1 MLRLN
6 WFMSHQGL
14 CRDWHIW
21 GMSRKG
27 RLSEISRQR
36 WAPPAQWLPE
46 KPMNNRQEMFWMQ
59 KPQGAMVIMEGE
71 FGSVT
76 KPTPWLQN
84 FTQHVVR
91 VECTIFTKTL
101 NLPSKAPG
109 NQEMI
114 SHFITWSP
122 SEFPCSTLFLV
133 WFCLLPTYSDW
144 ISHCLC

>member
-1 MLRLN
+1 
-6 WFMSHQGL
+6 
-14 CRDWHIW
+14 
-21 GMSRKG
+21 
-27 RLSEISRQR
+27 
-36 WAPPAQWLPE
+36 
-46 KPMNNRQEMFWMQ
+46 MQ

-76 KPTPWLQN
+76 KSTPWLQN

-114 SHFITWSP
+114 SHFIT
-122 SEFPCSTLFLV
+122 
-133 WFCLLPTYSDW
+133 
-144 ISHCLC
+144 